1 MSVTICPT
9 VPRCHGSYLSQQDV
23 TSLPTVLHP
32 KPKTCRGSES
42 QPQLDSVRAWW
53 GGLHKWGWIGF
64 KCCTNTTQNFSLLCK
79 AEKKSKSES
88 VSHWVVSD
96 SLGPQGLYLSRLLCP
111 WNSPDKNTG
120 EGCHFLLQGIF
131 LIQGSNL
138 HLLHW
143 QAGSLPSKPPE
154 NIITRY

>member
-23 TSLPTVLHP
+23 TSLPTALHP

-53 GGLHKWGWIGF
+53 GGLRKWGWIGF

-88 VSHWVVSD
+88 VSHSVVSD

-111 WNSPDKNTG
+111 WNSPGKNTG

-131 LIQGSNL
+131 LIQGSNRC
-138 HLLHW
+138 LLHW
-143 QAGSLPSKPPE
+143 QANSLQLMYICVYIPK
-154 NIITRY
+154 